1 MMEDILPK
9 RANISVSHKVFSAL
23 KSAFSSWVNF
33 SIPIFLLIIGV
44 LIGTIVGTIVAEQY
58 YKSQFTLVPK
68 TGVKAIPTGRNSL
81 AEVLASDEMK
91 RKINEK

>member
-1 MMEDILPK
+1 M
-9 RANISVSHKVFSAL
+9 SVSTSHKIISSL

-33 SIPIFLLIIGV
+33 SIPIFLLIMGV
-44 LIGTIVGTIVAEQY
+44 LIGTIIGTIIAEQY

-68 TGVKAIPTGRNSL
+68 TGVKAIPTGKRSL
-81 AEVLASDEMK
+81 AEVVASDEMK